1 MLRIAICDDSEND
14 REILK
19 TLLDKAC
26 LLPGEEVVYEF
37 SSAKNAIRFSKN
49 HPGEIDLLFLDIE
62 MPEPNGM
69 EAAEAIRTFD
79 ATVQLIFV
87 TGYAD
92 YVFDGYRVRA
102 LDYLMKPVSEKR
114 LKEVLER
121 SRDILGCRNKYYCC
135 KNTEG
140 QYRIPLLDI
149 QYFYSDRR
157 KVVLVSEEK
166 EIAFYGKLDE
176 LETELKDHFVRI
188 HQRYLV
194 NFSHVEKISHTN
206 VTIGKKELPVS
217 RSMKETALKKLAGLM
232 LKGI

>member
-1 MLRIAICDDSEND
+1 MLRIAICDDNEND

-19 TLLDKAC
+19 ASLEKCC
-26 LLPGEEVVYEF
+26 LSSGEEVVYEF
-37 SSAKNAIRFSKN
+37 SSGKNAIRFLKN
-49 HPGEIDLLFLDIE
+49 HPGEIDLLFMDIE

-79 ATVQLIFV
+79 SSVLLIFV

-102 LDYLMKPVSEKR
+102 LDYLMKPVREDR
-114 LKEVLER
+114 LKEVLQR
-121 SRDILGCRNKYYCC
+121 SRSLLDCQNKYYCC

-140 QYRIPLLDI
+140 QYRILLSDI

-157 KVVLVSEEK
+157 KIILVSKEK
-166 EIAFYGKLDE
+166 EIDFYGKLDE
-176 LETELKDHFVRI
+176 LESEMEENFVRI

-194 NFSHVEKISHTN
+194 NASHVEKIGHSN
-206 VTIGKKELPVS
+206 ITIGGKELPVS
-217 RSMKETALKKLAGLM
+217 RSMKDTAIRKLGDIM
-232 LKGI
+232 LRGI